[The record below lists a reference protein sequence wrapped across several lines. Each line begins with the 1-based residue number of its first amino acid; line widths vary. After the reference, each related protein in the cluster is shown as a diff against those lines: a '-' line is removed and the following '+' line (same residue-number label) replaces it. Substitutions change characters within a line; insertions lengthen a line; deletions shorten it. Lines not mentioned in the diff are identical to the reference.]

1 MKQRILGNSG
11 MQVSAVGLGCMG
23 ITHASGRPMSKQ
35 DGIEIIRK
43 AYDMGYTFFDT
54 AECYTA
60 IYPDGSTAYNEEVVG
75 EALRSV
81 RNKVVIATKYGV
93 HHGGTS

>member
-11 MQVSAVGLGCMG
+11 MQVSAVGLGCMR
-23 ITHASGRPMSKQ
+23 ITHASGWPMSKQ
-35 DGIEIIRK
+35 DVIGIIRK

-60 IYPDGSTAYNEEVVG
+60 IYSDGSTACNEEVVG

-81 RNKVVIATKYGV
+81 RGKVLARRPVPGCR
-93 HHGGTS
+93 GT